1 MEQTDSGGH
10 RLAGLFLM
18 LGAFA
23 MPFIIIDYLSIMS
36 GLESGSTMAERAAY
50 IEENFDAL
58 ALGWKF
64 EIIALGLM
72 AAGAMAM
79 IPRRVGVAGWALAA
93 TGILIAATEYPI
105 MLGGY
110 KEVVF
115 ADTVDLNTLS
125 MLIGTT
131 TVMFYVGGL
140 IYHTGFGIALVAE
153 ALFQEKMTWKVI
165 LGVGGLANLVGGAAF
180 GLAFLGNT
188 AAFTALGPVAFPAFL
203 ILGLKGA
210 KLARG

>member
-1 MEQTDSGGH
+1 MDQTLNSNH
-10 RLAGLFLM
+10 RIAGLFLM

-23 MPFIIIDYLSIMS
+23 LPFIIFDYLSIM
-36 GLESGSTMAERAAY
+36 GQLESGSSMAERAAF
-50 IEENFDAL
+50 IKENFDAL

-64 EIIALGLM
+64 EIIAMGLM

-79 IPRRVGVAGWALAA
+79 IPHRVGVAGWALAA

-115 ADTVDLNTLS
+115 AETVDLNTLA

-131 TVMFYVGGL
+131 TVMFYVGGFL
-140 IYHTGFGIALVAE
+140 YHTGFGIALVAE
-153 ALFQEKMTWKVI
+153 AMFQEKMTWKVI
-165 LGVGGLANLVGGAAF
+165 LGVGGLANLVGGAGF
-180 GLAFLGNT
+180 GLAFSGNE
-188 AAFTALGPVAFPAFL
+188 AAFAVAGPFALIGFP